1 MFQALE
7 KIVDDVKGSAGN
19 AVRMSSLAASIGA
32 ALLVSGGFLTAAL
45 FVFVQDREGTVAAC
59 LVSAAVFFVIA
70 AIATSYFLA
79 QKRKHERLL
88 QEAKR
93 RAAKAAA
100 AAPASMFSD
109 PAMIAVGFQV
119 IRAIGVKRLIPLIAV
134 GGLVAGF
141 LASQRGGAQT
151 KPPAEDTGEE

>member
-7 KIVDDVKGSAGN
+7 KIVDDVKGSASN
-19 AVRMSSLAASIGA
+19 AVKMSSLAAAAGA
-32 ALLVSGGFLTAAL
+32 ALLVTGSFLTAAL
-45 FVFVQDREGTVAAC
+45 FVFVQEREGTVAAC
-59 LVSAAVFFVIA
+59 LISAAVFFVIA
-70 AIATSYFLA
+70 AIFASYLLA

-109 PAMIAVGFQV
+109 PAMIAIGFQV
-119 IRAIGVKRLIPLIAV
+119 IRAIGVKRLVPLIAI

-141 LASQRGGAQT
+141 LASQRGGVQT
-151 KPPAEDTGEE
+151 KPPAEEPHED